1 VNMRLVHGISAA
13 IFAVLGVLTL
23 MNVGKLF

>member
-1 VNMRLVHGISAA
+1 VHGVSAV

-23 MNVGKLF
+23 MNVGNLF

>member
-1 VNMRLVHGISAA
+1 MRLVHGISAA

-23 MNVGKLF
+23 LNVGKVFGG